1 MAERG
6 SPLRLIRCLALLA
19 VCAALA
25 FPALAARPYAADEI
39 RARDGFP
46 QCLTAPNRGTL
57 RYFAQNDPVWATMT
71 YRYPHFE
78 NEPRFSG
85 AGCVPSTIANC
96 VVNLL
101 PPEALPAIDRYSWRG
116 EGFPICPCSMN
127 LYDCDGTH
135 DRFRI
140 RQAADFERYF
150 CLVIGAYM
158 SGNNSEHALVC
169 GTLSMT
175 DELCGIYGLR
185 CERAESMTA
194 AAEAVARGAL
204 AVMMVGGEDCPL
216 TKSGHALLL
225 CDVDEDD
232 YYFLD
237 SFRHEAYEDD
247 ALHIVRVVQPGLI
260 AVSRRQAYRL
270 GAYQIIIVYP
280 PEPVKATAGE

>member
-1 MAERG
+1 M
-6 SPLRLIRCLALLA
+6 RLIRCLALLA

-25 FPALAARPYAADEI
+25 SPALAARPYAADEI

-46 QCLTAPNRGTL
+46 QCLTAPNRGIL

-101 PPEALPAIDRYSWRG
+101 PAEALPAIDRHSWRG

-150 CLVIGAYM
+150 CLGIGAYM

-204 AVMMVGGEDCPL
+204 AVIYRARCAARTDRRFPKTGI
-216 TKSGHALLL
+216 
-225 CDVDEDD
+225 
-232 YYFLD
+232 
-237 SFRHEAYEDD
+237 SF
-247 ALHIVRVVQPGLI
+247 GC
-260 AVSRRQAYRL
+260 VSDHHRL
-270 GAYQIIIVYP
+270 SAR
-280 PEPVKATAGE
+280 AGESNGGRISDPPAQRTVEGSAAV